1 MSAEGLSAV
10 ASSSSG
16 DCFSMLMLHISDI
29 HFKSPEC
36 LDPAQDPDLAIRTRM
51 MRDLAQQVGDLGKV
65 GAILIGGDI
74 AYKADPDEY
83 KTAWNWIQELA
94 TVSGCPKERI
104 FVVPGNHDVDRS
116 VVRKSVPTQAAQHM
130 VASAPPERREARLA
144 QQLADEASGQSL
156 LLPHLAYNEFAAPLG
171 CQIWPHKPFWHQDVE
186 LEGGVTL
193 RVFGLTSTL
202 LSGRDGGDDKPGD
215 LYLGPRQ
222 TVLNPVPNTA
232 NLVLMHHPIEWL
244 ADADAVDD
252 ALTTRAAFHLFGH
265 KHRQR
270 AVMAEYVRIGAAAV
284 NPSRNEHPYQPGYN
298 LIGLQVQGEGKERHI
313 RVELRQRRL
322 QDNPERFI
330 AMQNTQGGDVFTT
343 NIPVPLEAA
352 LPTIGKAS
360 EQAAILTKVEREP
373 VVEAA
378 EQDAEA
384 AMGEADT
391 RDLLYRFWRLT
402 SSQRR
407 GIAQD
412 LGLLEEGEMRLP
424 EPERYG
430 RVLIRAGERNLI
442 NDIAAAVA
450 KLEN

>member
-1 MSAEGLSAV
+1 
-10 ASSSSG
+10 
-16 DCFSMLMLHISDI
+16 MLMLHISDI
-29 HFKSPEC
+29 HFKAPDC

-51 MRDLAQQVGDLGKV
+51 MRDLAQQVGVLGEI
-65 GAILIGGDI
+65 GAILIGGDV

-94 TVSGCPKERI
+94 AISGCPKERI

-116 VVRKSVPTQAAQHM
+116 VVKKSVPTQSAQHM
-130 VASAPPERREARLA
+130 VASAQLNNKEWRLA
-144 QQLADEASGQSL
+144 QQLADETSGQSL
-156 LLPHLAYNEFAAPLG
+156 LLPHAAYNEFAAPLG
-171 CQIWPHKPFWHQDVE
+171 CQIWPSKPFWHQDVD
-186 LEGGVTL
+186 LDGGVTL
-193 RVFGLTSTL
+193 RIYGLTSTL
-202 LSGRDGGDDKPGD
+202 LSGQDGDDDNPGH
-215 LYLGPRQ
+215 LFLGSRQ

-232 NLVLMHHPIEWL
+232 NLVLVHHPIDWL

-284 NPSRNEHPYQPGYN
+284 NPSRNEQPYQPGYN
-298 LIGLQVQGEGKERHI
+298 LIGLQVAGEGDDRHI
-313 RVELRQRRL
+313 IVDLRQRRL

-330 AMQNTQGGDVFTT
+330 AIQNTQGGDVFRTR
-343 NIPVPLEAA
+343 IPVPVEAP
-352 LPTIGKAS
+352 LPTIGVAAAVATESSKIA
-360 EQAAILTKVEREP
+360 EQP
-373 VVEAA
+373 VADAVG
-378 EQDAEA
+378 QDAEA

-402 SSQRR
+402 SGQRR

-412 LGLLEEGEMRLP
+412 LGLLDEGEMKLP

-442 NDIAAAVA
+442 NHVAAAVA
-450 KLEN
+450 KMEN